1 MEVKM
6 YRLGII
12 EESIDDNRILEKAK
26 QFFISQRIEEVPE
39 DTCPIWH
46 TNEYHVLDDDL
57 EDLLPVLEQH
67 IKSTW
72 YIHAFNDDNLYVIL
86 KNKSFRISREKDDS
100 WNQMIEY
107 GVNAAKVERIYL
119 ENIPLHI

>member
-1 MEVKM
+1 M

-46 TNEYHVLDDDL
+46 TNEYHVPDDDL

-72 YIHAFNDDNLYVIL
+72 YIHALM
-86 KNKSFRISREKDDS
+86 
-100 WNQMIEY
+100 MI
-107 GVNAAKVERIYL
+107 IFM
-119 ENIPLHI
+119 